1 MKVKVLSRN
10 PADHIRQSR
19 SDIHKIQRNLD
30 PSLHPFE
37 APREY
42 TRALNAVKLERVFAK
57 PFVGSLDGHKDGV
70 YCMARHPRSL
80 SVLLSGSC
88 DGEVGLPLG
97 GSPSRWPFSSHLAR
111 KRFSHRSIRHQEFSV
126 HEVRKFSEFDTVSVA
141 KWMVACYPFKLTVNE
156 NCGLLMYHVK
166 TNLTYI

>member
-10 PADHIRQSR
+10 PADYIRESR
-19 SDIHKIQRNLD
+19 SDIHKLHRNLD

-57 PFVGSLDGHKDGV
+57 PFVSSLDGHTDGV
-70 YCMARHPRSL
+70 HCIARHPRSL

-88 DGEVGLPLG
+88 DGEV
-97 GSPSRWPFSSHLAR
+97 
-111 KRFSHRSIRHQEFSV
+111 SV
-126 HEVRKFSEFDTVSVA
+126 CQFIAVHVVITFQAIKCVDFDLWHV
-141 KWMVACYPFKLTVNE
+141 
-156 NCGLLMYHVK
+156 LL
-166 TNLTYI
+166 